1 MQGLA
6 WGEMKK
12 LWKNG
17 FLAYII
23 VPWNLADI
31 FTLANFM
38 GWIGTY
44 MCLTQVASSF
54 MGWNGTFV
62 PHLKSSLLSRLTS
75 PSLSYGAKGDMGWG
89 QT

>member
-44 MCLTQVASSF
+44 APVSAASDF
-54 MGWNGTFV
+54 D
-62 PHLKSSLLSRLTS
+62 L
-75 PSLSYGAKGDMGWG
+75 Y
-89 QT
+89 

>member
-1 MQGLA
+1 MQGIA

-12 LWKNG
+12 LWKKG

-44 MCLTQVASSF
+44 V
-54 MGWNGTFV
+54 
-62 PHLKSSLLSRLTS
+62 HLFH
-75 PSLSYGAKGDMGWG
+75 
-89 QT
+89 

>member
-1 MQGLA
+1 
-6 WGEMKK
+6 MKK
-12 LWKNG
+12 LWKKG

-44 MCLTQVASSF
+44 IHAPVSVAI
-54 MGWNGTFV
+54 MGWIGSIGTFV
-62 PHLKSSLLSRLTS
+62 SHLK
-75 PSLSYGAKGDMGWG
+75 
-89 QT
+89 

>member
-1 MQGLA
+1 
-6 WGEMKK
+6 MKK
-12 LWKNG
+12 LWKKG

-44 MCLTQVASSF
+44 IHAPMSVASNLYG
-54 MGWNGTFV
+54 MDWILRYICV
-62 PHLKSSLLSRLTS
+62 SLEVIHTEQACE
-75 PSLSYGAKGDMGWG
+75 P
-89 QT
+89 

>member
-1 MQGLA
+1 MGAGWPLDTTSWEGKDNAYLQGIA

-12 LWKNG
+12 LWKKG

-44 MCLTQVASSF
+44 IYAPVSVASNF
-54 MGWNGTFV
+54 
-62 PHLKSSLLSRLTS
+62 
-75 PSLSYGAKGDMGWG
+75 
-89 QT
+89 